1 MYKNKS
7 ELIAYSSRSGI
18 SLILL
23 YSLLLNGCSIHQFAL
38 NQVSDVIASGG
49 ETFSSDND
57 PKLVRD
63 ASPFSL
69 KLMESLLA
77 GNPQHRGLLL
87 ALSKGFTQYAYAYVQ
102 LHADELEE
110 NDITTAYSE
119 RERAKRM
126 YLRARDYGLRGLSL
140 QQADF
145 VEQLRVDPQITVNKV
160 QPNDIALLY
169 WTGAAWAA
177 AISLGKDNPYLI
189 ADLPSIEALIMRAY
203 EIDETF
209 DNGSLHVFLI
219 SYEMS
224 RSTISEGAAQRAR
237 EHFDRA
243 IKLSHG
249 QQVAPYVALAEAVY
263 IPEQNRNV
271 FTDLLKQALAIDVDA
286 HPEWRLVNLI
296 MQRRARLLLARTDE
310 YFME

>member
-1 MYKNKS
+1 MR
-7 ELIAYSSRSGI
+7 LAYLRSLGFCL
-18 SLILL
+18 LILF
-23 YSLLLNGCSIHQFAL
+23 SNLLLNGCSIRQIAI
-38 NQVSDVIASGG
+38 NQVSDALASGG
-49 ETFSSDND
+49 DAFASDND
-57 PKLVRD
+57 PNLVRD

-77 GNPQHRGLLL
+77 GNPKHRGLLL

-140 QQADF
+140 QQPDF
-145 VEQLRVDPQITVNKV
+145 IEQLRVDPQITVNKA
-160 QPNDIALLY
+160 QPDDIELLY
-169 WTGAAWAA
+169 WTGVAWAA
-177 AISLGKDNPYLI
+177 AVSLGKDNPYLI

-224 RSTISEGAAQRAR
+224 RSTISEGAEQRAR

-243 IKLSHG
+243 VKLSYG

-263 IPEQNRNV
+263 IPEQNRNE
-271 FTDLLKQALAIDVDA
+271 FTNLLKQALAIDVEA

-310 YFME
+310 YFLE